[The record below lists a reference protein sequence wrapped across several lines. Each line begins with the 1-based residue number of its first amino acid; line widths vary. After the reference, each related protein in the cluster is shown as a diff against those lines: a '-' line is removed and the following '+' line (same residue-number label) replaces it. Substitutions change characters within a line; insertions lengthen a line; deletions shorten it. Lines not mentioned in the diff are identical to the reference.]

1 MLAPFS
7 CRLGKQCQYDA
18 TGVPMHRNIENSID
32 YMAVQASSD
41 AIFAPKGTVRH
52 LMHLFSAHRGPDVG
66 MAARG
71 S

>member
-32 YMAVQASSD
+32 YTAVQASSD
-41 AIFAPKGTVRH
+41 AIFAPKKN
-52 LMHLFSAHRGPDVG
+52 
-66 MAARG
+66 
-71 S
+71 